1 VSGAAV
7 WKLGSARKAAGARP
21 LCGSPDFA
29 SSVEEEDLQDFE
41 AKTLGKGISSS
52 RLFRYGD
59 RRYVDGTCDWA
70 ILPFDVMN
78 AYLCSDAL
86 ML

>member
-1 VSGAAV
+1 
-7 WKLGSARKAAGARP
+7 
-21 LCGSPDFA
+21 
-29 SSVEEEDLQDFE
+29 VEEEDLQDFE